1 MARSTAEIQ
10 TDIEVTRRLIE
21 RELDAIERH
30 VPHAWWTPYAI
41 LAGAVLAGFVLSRI
55 PVLRVVDTGA
65 RTVRTGV
72 TVASTLAAVN
82 RFVAERRLAA

>member
-30 VPHAWWTPYAI
+30 VPHAWWMPYAI
-41 LAGAVLAGFVLSRI
+41 FAGAVVAGFVLSRI

-65 RTVRTGV
+65 RTVRTGL

-82 RFVAERRLAA
+82 RFVTERRLAA